1 MNETEKSGDIILEV
15 RGVSKHFG
23 KVQALDDVS
32 LAFRRGEIH
41 TLLGENGAGKTTL
54 MNILYGLYQKD
65 CGRVW
70 VEGQEQEIRDP
81 RQALKLGIGMV
92 PQFFKLVEDMTVVE
106 NVSLFLQESGFL
118 ARKQELAQKVRHL
131 SDLFGFGLE
140 DRLDTEIVDLSEGEK
155 QKVEI
160 LKVLALGSRI
170 ILLDEATNVLAPNEL
185 ESFQR
190 VIRDLNRQGYT
201 ILNITHR
208 LYEALAISDRIS
220 VFRRGKLVGTLPVA
234 QADYNRLTMMMVG
247 EEFAHRFSG
256 VGGKSREVALS
267 VSGLQVLDDRG
278 LPAVRDVSLELYEG
292 EVAGVAA
299 IEGNG
304 STQLAEALIGLRQVQ
319 AGTICFQ
326 GRDITRL
333 SCQARMRRGMNYL
346 PSANTLVPLFSI
358 RKNSI
363 LDYPEKQPFSRRGVM
378 NWPEVTRHAQRI
390 VDTYNVQTPGIHLSS
405 AKLSGGN
412 RQRLAL
418 GRKIEACPKLMI
430 AYHPTK
436 GLDVASQN
444 FFYSKLS
451 EMTLSG
457 ATILFLG
464 TDLDELYKICDRL
477 FVLYRGQVVGCF
489 QELAGVTKYDV
500 GVLMTGGAQAPEG
513 KPCPKDAT

>member
-1 MNETEKSGDIILEV
+1 MILEV
-15 RGVSKHFG
+15 RGISKHFG
-23 KVQALDDVS
+23 PVQALDDVS

-54 MNILYGLYQKD
+54 MNILYGLYHKD
-65 CGRVW
+65 SGSVR
-70 VEGQEQEIRDP
+70 VEGREQEIRDP
-81 RQALKLGIGMV
+81 RHALELGIGMV

-106 NVSLFLQESGFL
+106 NVSLFLQDSGFL
-118 ARKQELAQKVRHL
+118 VRKQGLRDKVRRL

-140 DRLDTEIVDLSEGEK
+140 ERLDTEILDLAEGQK

-190 VIRDLNRQGYT
+190 VIRDMNRQGYT
-201 ILNITHR
+201 IINITHR
-208 LYEALAISDRIS
+208 LQEAIEISERIS
-220 VFRRGKLVGTLPVA
+220 VFRKGRLVGTLPVD

-247 EEFAHRFSG
+247 EEFAHRLAG
-256 VGGKSREVALS
+256 VGGKSRKVAFTVTRLN
-267 VSGLQVLDDRG
+267 VLDDRG
-278 LPAVRDVSLELYEG
+278 LPAVRDLSLQLYEG

-304 STQLAEALIGLRQVQ
+304 SAQLAEALIGLREAQSG
-319 AGTICFQ
+319 AIRFQ
-326 GRDITRL
+326 DRDITRL
-333 SCQARMRRGMNYL
+333 PCAARMRRGMNYL

-363 LDYPEKQPFSRRGVM
+363 LDYPEKKPFSRQGIMR
-378 NWPEVTRHAQRI
+378 WPEVTKHAQKL
-390 VDTYNVQTPGIHLSS
+390 VETYKVQTPGIYLPA

-418 GRKIEACPKLMI
+418 GRKIEACPRLMI

-444 FFYSKLS
+444 FFYAKLT
-451 EMTLSG
+451 EMALAGT
-457 ATILFLG
+457 TILFIG

-477 FVLYRGQVVGCF
+477 YVLYRGQVVGCF
-489 QELAGVTKYDV
+489 QELAGVSKFDV
-500 GVLMTGGAQAPEG
+500 GVLMTGGARAPEG
-513 KPCPKDAT
+513 KPCP

>member
-1 MNETEKSGDIILEV
+1 MNTSANGSDIILEV
-15 RGVSKHFG
+15 RGVFKRFG
-23 KVQALDDVS
+23 PVQALDDVS

-65 CGRVW
+65 AGSIW
-70 VEGQEQEIRDP
+70 VEGREQEIRDP
-81 RQALKLGIGMV
+81 RHALELGIGMV
-92 PQFFKLVEDMTVVE
+92 PQFFKLVGDMTVVE

-118 ARKQELAQKVRHL
+118 VRKPDLLQKVRRL

-140 DRLDTEIVDLSEGEK
+140 RRLNTEIMDLSEGEK

-190 VIRDLNRQGYT
+190 VIRDMNRQGYT

-208 LYEALAISDRIS
+208 LQEALELSERIS
-220 VFRRGKLVGTLPVA
+220 VFRKGRLVGTLA
-234 QADYNRLTMMMVG
+234 ASQADYNRLTMMMVG
-247 EEFAHRFSG
+247 EEFAPRFAG
-256 VGGKSREVALS
+256 IGRKSREVALS
-267 VSGLQVLDDRG
+267 VSGLSVLDDRG
-278 LPAVRDVSLELYEG
+278 LPAVSDLSLELYEG

-304 STQLAEALIGLRQVQ
+304 SAQLAEALIGLRE
-319 AGTICFQ
+319 ALSGSIRLRN
-326 GRDITRL
+326 RDITRL

-346 PSANTLVPLFSI
+346 PSANTLVPQFSI

-363 LDYPEKQPFSRRGVM
+363 LDYPEKPPFSRRGIM
-378 NWPEVTRHAQRI
+378 NWPEVSDHAQRI
-390 VDTYNVQTPGIHLSS
+390 VKTYNVQTPGIHLSS

-418 GRKIEACPKLMI
+418 GRKIEACPRLMI

-444 FFYSKLS
+444 FFYAKLS

-489 QELAGVTKYDV
+489 EELAGVSKIDV
-500 GVLMTGGAQAPEG
+500 GVLMTGGARAPEG
-513 KPCPKDAT
+513 EPCPKGTT